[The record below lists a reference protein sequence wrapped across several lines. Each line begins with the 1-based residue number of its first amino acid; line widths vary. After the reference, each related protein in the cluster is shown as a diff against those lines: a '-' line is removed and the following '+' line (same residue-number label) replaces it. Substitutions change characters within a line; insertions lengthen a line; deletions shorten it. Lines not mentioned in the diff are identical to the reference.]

1 MVTYQTLTSNLYS
14 RGQETWICV
23 SSSLCSVVTLLP
35 WQLGAWSLVRRPL
48 GKYWGDVQ
56 NVLNRWKPQ
65 NISPLRNL
73 ALHSFSVLLSDC
85 SFRTNAADVLCFDSL
100 RLKVVWKY
108 PRSKSL
114 AFLQCLGH
122 PKAVG
127 ISLMPE
133 LVFIQWWV
141 NMWPHYRLCVHF
153 FHSYACK
160 WVSVWGQLTDV
171 SFVFFNWFC
180 TSFFFIPDRLT
191 YLVFCGVFYVVISNF
206 DDWSSRQCYIEG
218 KHRWCFCQICTNYL
232 W

>member
-1 MVTYQTLTSNLYS
+1 MVTYQTLTSNHYS

-23 SSSLCSVVTLLP
+23 GSSLCSVVTLLP

-48 GKYWGDVQ
+48 GKYWADVQ
-56 NVLNRWKPQ
+56 NVLNCWKPQ

-160 WVSVWGQLTDV
+160 WVRVFGVSWQMCHLSFLIDFVHLFFLYLTDLHI
-171 SFVFFNWFC
+171 WF
-180 TSFFFIPDRLT
+180 S
-191 YLVFCGVFYVVISNF
+191 VVYSM
-206 DDWSSRQCYIEG
+206 WLS
-218 KHRWCFCQICTNYL
+218 QILMIGHQGNVI
-232 W
+232 